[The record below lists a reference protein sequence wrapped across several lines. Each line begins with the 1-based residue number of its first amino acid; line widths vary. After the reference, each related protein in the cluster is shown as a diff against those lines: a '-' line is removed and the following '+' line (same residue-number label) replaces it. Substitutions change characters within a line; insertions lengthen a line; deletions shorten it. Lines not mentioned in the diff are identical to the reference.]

1 MPTFKQRVLDNFVQ
15 RIRQY
20 QPDETPMVRLF
31 AKVDPDYIYDLLN
44 GTRPFARE
52 RAKELLMQMATKR
65 WRITAAPYEG
75 GKNPDAE
82 LHISVQ
88 VMSRPP
94 WHIYCKELAAKML
107 YISTSRR
114 RCQSMGTASR

>member
-20 QPDETPMVRLF
+20 QPDEIPMVRVF
-31 AKVDPDYIYDLLN
+31 AKVDPDYVYELLN

-65 WRITAAPYEG
+65 WQITAAPHEG
-75 GKNPDAE
+75 GKSPDAA

-94 WHIYCKELAAKML
+94 WHIYCKELAANRL
-107 YISTSRR
+107 YIFDITKE
-114 RCQSMGTASR
+114 MPK